1 MSSEVSKITDLNAS
15 LIDEWLE
22 TESARLADCPVKNDQ
37 FHEDRLAGLLVLSV
51 SAPTDG
57 QAEKAVKLIVSL
69 GSSLSHDAVER
80 AKLKAS
86 RVLGLAD

>member
-1 MSSEVSKITDLNAS
+1 MTVDQLIDLNAS
-15 LIDEWLE
+15 FVDEWLE
-22 TESARLADCPVKNDQ
+22 TESARLADCPVKNEQ
-37 FHEDRLAGLLVLSV
+37 FHEDWLAFGLVLAV

-57 QAEKAVKLIVSL
+57 QAEKAVELNESL
-69 GSSLSHDAVER
+69 GSSLPQDAVER

>member
-1 MSSEVSKITDLNAS
+1 MTVDQLIDLDVSIV
-15 LIDEWLE
+15 DEWLE
-22 TESARLADCPVKNDQ
+22 TESARLADCPVKNEQ
-37 FHEDRLAGLLVLSV
+37 FHEDWLAFGLVLAV

-57 QAEKAVKLIVSL
+57 QAEKAVELNESL
-69 GSSLSHDAVER
+69 GSSLPQDAVER

>member
-1 MSSEVSKITDLNAS
+1 MTVDQLIDLDVSFV
-15 LIDEWLE
+15 DEWLE
-22 TESARLADCPVKNDQ
+22 TESARLADCPVKNEQ
-37 FHEDRLAGLLVLSV
+37 FHEDWLAFGLVLAV

-57 QAEKAVKLIVSL
+57 QAEKAVELNESL
-69 GSSLSHDAVER
+69 GSSLPQDAVKR

>member
-1 MSSEVSKITDLNAS
+1 MTVDQLIDLDVSFV
-15 LIDEWLE
+15 DEWLE
-22 TESARLADCPVKNDQ
+22 TESARLADCPVKNEQ
-37 FHEDRLAGLLVLSV
+37 FHEDWLAFGLVLAV

-57 QAEKAVKLIVSL
+57 QAEKAVELNESL
-69 GSSLSHDAVER
+69 GSRLPQDAVER

>member
-1 MSSEVSKITDLNAS
+1 MTVDQLIDLDVSFV
-15 LIDEWLE
+15 DEWLE
-22 TESARLADCPVKNDQ
+22 TESARLADCPVKNEQ
-37 FHEDRLAGLLVLSV
+37 FHEDWLAFGLVLAV

-57 QAEKAVKLIVSL
+57 QAEKAVELNESL
-69 GSSLSHDAVER
+69 GSSLPQDAVER

>member
-1 MSSEVSKITDLNAS
+1 MNVDQLIDLNAS
-15 LIDEWLE
+15 FVDEWLE
-22 TESARLADCPVKNDQ
+22 TENARLADCPVKNEQ
-37 FHEDRLAGLLVLSV
+37 FHEDWLAFGLVLAV

-57 QAEKAVKLIVSL
+57 QAEKAVELIESL
-69 GSSLSHDAVER
+69 GSSLPQDAVER

>member
-1 MSSEVSKITDLNAS
+1 MTVDQLIDLDVSFV
-15 LIDEWLE
+15 DEWLE
-22 TESARLADCPVKNDQ
+22 TESARLADCPVKNEQ
-37 FHEDRLAGLLVLSV
+37 FHEDWLAFGLVLSV

-57 QAEKAVKLIVSL
+57 QAEKAVELNESL
-69 GSSLSHDAVER
+69 GSSLPQDAVER

>member
-1 MSSEVSKITDLNAS
+1 MTVDQLIDLDVSFV
-15 LIDEWLE
+15 DEWLE
-22 TESARLADCPVKNDQ
+22 TESARLADCPVKHEQ
-37 FHEDRLAGLLVLSV
+37 FHEDWLAFGLVLAV

-57 QAEKAVKLIVSL
+57 QAEKAVELNESL
-69 GSSLSHDAVER
+69 GSSLPQDAVER

>member
-1 MSSEVSKITDLNAS
+1 MTVDQLIDLDVSFV
-15 LIDEWLE
+15 DEWLE
-22 TESARLADCPVKNDQ
+22 TENARLADCPVKNEQ
-37 FHEDRLAGLLVLSV
+37 FHEDWLAFGLVLAV

-57 QAEKAVKLIVSL
+57 QAEKAVELNESL
-69 GSSLSHDAVER
+69 GSSLPQDAVER